1 MTDLLLKQQG
11 IRKRWTPSTSS
22 NDNWQ
27 PLGLVVRR
35 LVQRGIPIPTAVLMV
50 EAQGHNVEG
59 VRK

>member
-1 MTDLLLKQQG
+1 MTDLLVKQQG
-11 IRKRWTPSTSS
+11 IRKRWTTTTSF

-35 LVQRGIPIPTAVLMV
+35 LVQRGFPIPTAVLMV

-59 VRK
+59 FRK